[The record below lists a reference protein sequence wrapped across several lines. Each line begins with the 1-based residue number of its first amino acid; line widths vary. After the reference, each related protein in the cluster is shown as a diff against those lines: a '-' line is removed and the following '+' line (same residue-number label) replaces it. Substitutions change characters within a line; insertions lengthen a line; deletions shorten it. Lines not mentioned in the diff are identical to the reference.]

1 MKPKKRQKLCHNCEG
16 GIDVDVIVCPFC
28 AADLREERPEERSS
42 SYLASMKESASKSQV
57 SQSLYSSEPRKVQ
70 KEEVLEEEVAAVVAT
85 PEEAKA
91 PSVFLPTILFTLG
104 VQLFLFGLLVLL
116 FSHKGVVVLKWD
128 ARFWFFYILMAF
140 PFLIFGYRSL
150 SKL

>member
-28 AADLREERPEERSS
+28 AADLREERPEEGATP
-42 SYLASMKESASKSQV
+42 YLPPMKDGFVNQQVSKS
-57 SQSLYSSEPRKVQ
+57 LYTPQ
-70 KEEVLEEEVAAVVAT
+70 KEASEEKAAEI
-85 PEEAKA
+85 PQEAKT
-91 PSVFLPTILFTLG
+91 PSVFVPTILFTLG

-116 FSHKGVVVLKWD
+116 FSHKGAVVLKWD
-128 ARFWFFYILMAF
+128 ARYWFCYILASI
-140 PFLIFGYRSL
+140 PLLIFGYRSL